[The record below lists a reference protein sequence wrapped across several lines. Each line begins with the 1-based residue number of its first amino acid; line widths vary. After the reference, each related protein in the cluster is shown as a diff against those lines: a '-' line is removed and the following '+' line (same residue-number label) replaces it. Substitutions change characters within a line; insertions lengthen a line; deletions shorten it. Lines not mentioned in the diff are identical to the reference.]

1 MLIPII
7 DQGALHVVTKDGRA
21 WAFKDHKRT
30 WRMTTDSKLGLAV
43 EVLTISEQEGR

>member
-21 WAFKDHKRT
+21 WAYKDHKRT
-30 WRMTTDSKLGLAV
+30 WRMKVDRRVGLAV
-43 EVLTISEQEGR
+43 EVLK